1 MTAPAAP
8 PQLPLRR
15 YAGRL
20 VPLVLLWVALLGWLG
35 WLLYSKA
42 NWTRDADQADL
53 REWLTETRVF
63 RKSLP
68 ELAREYAEADA
79 AGAGQADRVRAKRAE
94 VAAHLAA
101 MAEPTRKYAGK
112 LPLFPEI
119 YALAVELP
127 DAPPNGPDPSVGW
140 RSPLPRP
147 GGADATARLREVVL
161 PVAGGRA
168 VIRCEYRVH
177 TNNRFEQEQKDRRS
191 WQIPLVAFLVPSTL
205 VAGYALYR
213 FLRREQQRLV
223 AEEQAKT
230 AAEHR
235 ERELAET
242 KARAAEEQAA
252 AEKRA
257 AEEKAAILARAADAE
272 RAALELKSQ
281 LYANIGVMAASYAH
295 NIKNLLVRPNELL
308 VRCAEAD
315 GMSREQHGMLQEVR
329 ASLGTV
335 TERLQQI
342 LKTVRRDPS
351 KAEMTRLDLGDLVR
365 DAVRV
370 WADTARD
377 KWKVVVT
384 ADIAP
389 GPLPVDGDLS
399 HLQQAVENLITNA
412 RDATFEMRNHL
423 REDARK
429 DAALDPAA
437 RRQRLIDAA
446 AWKGEVRLRAYADAG
461 AAVLEVRD
469 NGIGMTAEVRAKCLT
484 THFTTKRDNALYE
497 GYSAGMGLGLSFVAV
512 VLEHHRATL
521 DIDSAPLKGTTF
533 RVRLPLVGDGKDM
546 ERG

>member
-1 MTAPAAP
+1 MTDAPAP
-8 PQLPLRR
+8 PLPLRR

-53 REWLTETRVF
+53 REWLNETRVF
-63 RKSLP
+63 RKTLP
-68 ELAREYAEADA
+68 DLVREYADA
-79 AGAGQADRVRAKRAE
+79 AADPARFRAKHDE
-94 VAAHLAA
+94 LSAHLAA

-112 LPLFPEI
+112 LPLFPDVYSI
-119 YALAVELP
+119 RVEFAGP
-127 DAPPNGPDPSVGW
+127 PPPGRDAHPGW
-140 RSPLPRP
+140 ASPLPRP
-147 GGADATARLREVVL
+147 GADAKDRVRVL
-161 PVAGGRA
+161 EYPAGGSA
-168 VIRCEYRVH
+168 AAIRCEYRVH

-191 WQIPLVAFLVPSTL
+191 WQIPLVAFLVPSTV

-242 KARAAEEQAA
+242 KARAAEGQAA

-295 NIKNLLVRPNELL
+295 NIKNLLVRPNDLL

-351 KAEMTRLDLGDLVR
+351 KAEMTRVDLGDLVR

-384 ADIAP
+384 ADVAP

-423 REDARK
+423 REEARK

-446 AWKGEVRLRAYADAG
+446 AWKGEVRLRAYADTG

-512 VLEHHRATL
+512 VLEHHRASL

-533 RVRLPLVGDGKDM
+533 RVRLPLATAEEETG
-546 ERG
+546 R